1 MASSDN
7 FNILPESIMS
17 IVAKHS
23 GVSTLIG
30 TPKEAQARTAGY
42 ADGSTQGAG
51 SAYGGTTMECG

>member
-1 MASSDN
+1 
-7 FNILPESIMS
+7 MS